1 MDKVPARPRT
11 TQPAVREIVDDAKEL
26 IGSAVWPTLGAELI
40 VGNETIVGA
49 APVSEAAGGAASMV
63 EEAPAGGAGG
73 ACPGVRLTVAL
84 AQFALYPA
92 TVFSG
97 VGLMAKVMPV

>member
-1 MDKVPARPRT
+1 MDKVPARPRI

-49 APVSEAAGGAASMV
+49 APVSVAAGGAAPTL
-63 EEAPAGGAGG
+63 EDAPAGGAGG
-73 ACPGVRLTVAL
+73 A
-84 AQFALYPA
+84 
-92 TVFSG
+92 
-97 VGLMAKVMPV
+97 